1 MASIA
6 GIHAHDHRLGD
17 FTPDGFAA
25 RDRFID
31 EWLPRFEAFTENE
44 LFPAERVDRA
54 LIVADLRGER
64 AVRPFAR
71 WRRQPML
78 YSDPITRGA
87 YYAFL
92 REHAPLA
99 ERVATLAERLG
110 EAPPVI
116 EAAEANLDPTL
127 VPREWIDVALRSVP
141 AGASFLR
148 AGAPAMLPTS
158 TALARAA
165 ERAFLP
171 AAEAAADALG

>member
-6 GIHAHDHRLGD
+6 GIHSHDHRLGD
-17 FTPDGFAA
+17 FTADGFAA

-64 AVRPFAR
+64 AGRPFGR

-78 YSDPITRGA
+78 YSDRITRGA
-87 YYAFL
+87 YSAFM

-99 ERVATLAERLG
+99 ERVATAAERL
-110 EAPPVI
+110 AQ
-116 EAAEANLDPTL
+116 
-127 VPREWIDVALRSVP
+127 
-141 AGASFLR
+141 
-148 AGAPAMLPTS
+148 
-158 TALARAA
+158 
-165 ERAFLP
+165 
-171 AAEAAADALG
+171 AAA